1 VRAREEAAATAR
13 HEAALTAR
21 DEAVATARDE
31 SVAAARDEALGAAS
45 GRRATLLGTAAALGA
60 LFGVGSSLAV
70 LETIDD
76 YPAAGGQ
83 AARYALAAALLALVL
98 RRRRGPRPT
107 LRQLGRLALLAASG
121 LAGFNLLVIAA
132 ERSMDPASV
141 GVVVATVP
149 IVLAI
154 AAPLQERRRIKPRV
168 VLAAAIVALGAAAV
182 QGIGGDVTVAGLAA
196 AIGALLCEAAFS
208 LVAAPL
214 LPSLGAVGVSA
225 WCAALAVPQL
235 LLYGIVVDGP
245 GGVLRAP
252 ALDEAAVLLYLGA
265 VVTAGCFVLWY
276 TAVRLLGVERAGL
289 LTGAMPAGAL
299 LTGALLGHAALT
311 AGRAAG
317 VLAVAAGIAAGMR
330 AARGGGAVARP
341 RLDGG
346 HVAAPAMA
354 NGGQ

>member
-1 VRAREEAAATAR
+1 MREHLTIRSEGRTHEAAEAAAPD
-13 HEAALTAR
+13 EALAAAS
-21 DEAVATARDE
+21 DEAV
-31 SVAAARDEALGAAS
+31 AAS

-182 QGIGGDVTVAGLAA
+182 QGVGGDVTVAGLAA

-208 LVAAPL
+208 LVAAPM

-311 AGRAAG
+311 AGRVAG
-317 VLAVAAGIAAGMR
+317 VLAVAAGIAVGMR
-330 AARGGGAVARP
+330 AARGGGTVARP